1 MLTRFSAIL
10 IMLIINTILSITE
23 AVSISTS
30 TGLAIRSYCYSRTP
44 SAAHFPQSS
53 SRASSTFARDDFKLK
68 PTMSHRLQANLISRF
83 FLNLNEANLNGLDAP
98 SSPSQLSDLYF
109 TRVVGSLGGSLAYGL
124 EDTVAS
130 GDTASTENDIY
141 TVEEL
146 GEEQD
151 TPAKESPA

>member
-1 MLTRFSAIL
+1 
-10 IMLIINTILSITE
+10 
-23 AVSISTS
+23 
-30 TGLAIRSYCYSRTP
+30 
-44 SAAHFPQSS
+44 
-53 SRASSTFARDDFKLK
+53 
-68 PTMSHRLQANLISRF
+68 MSHRLQANLISRF

-98 SSPSQLSDLYF
+98 SSLSQLSDLYF

-130 GDTASTENDIY
+130 GDTASTENDVY

-151 TPAKESPA
+151 TPAKDSPA